1 MTAEERGK
9 RRAEYGALV
18 DYHASFRGR
27 EAATHLARKYQDNG
41 IPVFLYFDSARPRSS
56 LIGGTEER
64 VVGEDV
70 PGAGGFVR
78 TIEAPSGEI
87 RKELVVPSETLPPEE
102 LLEQELFLMRIP
114 EVDAAGQP
122 VRGMWVVEIGEPTDT
137 ERELFG
143 AGGLFVVRPGEKP
156 PKDAAHR
163 KVLFFPPRSLPA
175 AEFAAGDDGRP
186 SLLDALVDGPVV
198 YGGRLTGP
206 PPPAPCDC
214 ATIPETGKQLCTRS
228 GVIGLLNQTQVA
240 TLCSE
245 VREKANGRV
254 DRARALRAA
263 QEICGPLVE
272 RIEDSADRM
281 GARINCLSAQLGAG
295 F

>member
-1 MTAEERGK
+1 MTAPM
-9 RRAEYGALV
+9 
-18 DYHASFRGR
+18 
-27 EAATHLARKYQDNG
+27 T
-41 IPVFLYFDSARPRSS
+41 
-56 LIGGTEER
+56 
-64 VVGEDV
+64 
-70 PGAGGFVR
+70 
-78 TIEAPSGEI
+78 APAC
-87 RKELVVPSETLPPEE
+87 
-102 LLEQELFLMRIP
+102 LLC
-114 EVDAAGQP
+114 A
-122 VRGMWVVEIGEPTDT
+122 
-137 ERELFG
+137 
-143 AGGLFVVRPGEKP
+143 
-156 PKDAAHR
+156 
-163 KVLFFPPRSLPA
+163 
-175 AEFAAGDDGRP
+175 
-186 SLLDALVDGPVV
+186 
-198 YGGRLTGP
+198 
-206 PPPAPCDC
+206 PAPCDC